1 MKMETTTEIGVGI
14 DTARYGHHVTFL
26 GPERQ
31 PAAVP
36 LTVIESS
43 EGYHEFQQQL
53 HKLAAKHQN
62 AHFHVHID
70 AAGQYATNLERFL
83 RKLDLPMTLSVGEPR
98 RNQDYHKAI
107 SPKRK
112 SDATESFAMARFGI
126 VEQPG
131 ETPDIPE
138 EIYVLREVVSRLQGQ
153 VKDSTRTINRLHN
166 VLARVFPELATIV
179 ANMSAAWV
187 LELLKKYPTPQ
198 RIAHARITS
207 LLKIPFIRGE
217 QARKVHAAA
226 AKSIGSLR
234 GELAEALVRQYVEQV
249 RRSLAEE
256 KKLQKLLLQAFEA
269 MPSSGHVQ
277 LESIPGIGRVTAAVL
292 TSKIVAIE
300 RFETAE
306 KLVGYFGIFPE
317 ERSSGVDRL
326 GNPLPAGKMRMSRK
340 GDDLVRRY
348 LWNAAQCAIRFN
360 PAVRAL
366 YARQRARGKRG
377 DVALGHC
384 MRKLL
389 HLAFAVWASD
399 QPFDKDHYPWGY
411 DAKEEEASSPLPQQP
426 EEAAG
431 HERDVLPNGKVAGT
445 DAQRW
450 SATNIKVEPTV
461 VLVKQGIDPGANS
474 NHLVDYAYLREQ
486 ITMQQV
492 LSHLGHWNRLRGR
505 GSERRGPCPLHGAE
519 REHSRSFAVNVSK
532 NVYRCFHPECSQAG
546 NVLDFWA
553 AVHNLSLYKAALDLA
568 ETFQLE
574 TTRNREEGARNT
586 KPKPR

>member
-1 MKMETTTEIGVGI
+1 
-14 DTARYGHHVTFL
+14 
-26 GPERQ
+26 
-31 PAAVP
+31 
-36 LTVIESS
+36 
-43 EGYHEFQQQL
+43 
-53 HKLAAKHQN
+53 
-62 AHFHVHID
+62 
-70 AAGQYATNLERFL
+70 
-83 RKLDLPMTLSVGEPR
+83 
-98 RNQDYHKAI
+98 
-107 SPKRK
+107 
-112 SDATESFAMARFGI
+112 
-126 VEQPG
+126 
-131 ETPDIPE
+131 
-138 EIYVLREVVSRLQGQ
+138 
-153 VKDSTRTINRLHN
+153 
-166 VLARVFPELATIV
+166 
-179 ANMSAAWV
+179 
-187 LELLKKYPTPQ
+187 
-198 RIAHARITS
+198 
-207 LLKIPFIRGE
+207 
-217 QARKVHAAA
+217 
-226 AKSIGSLR
+226 
-234 GELAEALVRQYVEQV
+234 VRQYVEQV

-269 MPSSGHVQ
+269 LPSSGHVQ
-277 LESIPGIGRVTAAVL
+277 LESISGIGQVTAAVL

-306 KLVGYFGIFPE
+306 NLVGYFGIFPE

-411 DAKEEEASSPLPQQP
+411 DAREEEAPSPLPQQP

-431 HERDVLPNGKVAGT
+431 HKRDVLPQSSRVVT
-445 DAQRW
+445 
-450 SATNIKVEPTV
+450 ATNSKVEPTAAS
-461 VLVKQGIDPGANS
+461 VKQALDPGTNG

-486 ITMQQV
+486 LTMQQV
-492 LSHLGHWNRLRGR
+492 LSHLGHWNHLRGR
-505 GSERRGPCPLHGAE
+505 GAERRGPCPLHADG

-532 NVYRCFHPECSQAG
+532 NVYRCFDAKCGQAG

-574 TTRNREEGARNT
+574 ITRNREDGARNT

>member
-1 MKMETTTEIGVGI
+1 
-14 DTARYGHHVTFL
+14 
-26 GPERQ
+26 
-31 PAAVP
+31 
-36 LTVIESS
+36 
-43 EGYHEFQQQL
+43 
-53 HKLAAKHQN
+53 
-62 AHFHVHID
+62 
-70 AAGQYATNLERFL
+70 
-83 RKLDLPMTLSVGEPR
+83 
-98 RNQDYHKAI
+98 
-107 SPKRK
+107 
-112 SDATESFAMARFGI
+112 
-126 VEQPG
+126 
-131 ETPDIPE
+131 
-138 EIYVLREVVSRLQGQ
+138 
-153 VKDSTRTINRLHN
+153 
-166 VLARVFPELATIV
+166 
-179 ANMSAAWV
+179 
-187 LELLKKYPTPQ
+187 
-198 RIAHARITS
+198 
-207 LLKIPFIRGE
+207 
-217 QARKVHAAA
+217 
-226 AKSIGSLR
+226 
-234 GELAEALVRQYVEQV
+234 LAENLVRQYVEQV

-348 LWNAAQCAIRFN
+348 LWNAAQYAIRFN

-389 HLAFAVWASD
+389 HLVFAVWASD
-399 QPFDKDHYPWGY
+399 KPFDKDHYPWGY
-411 DAKEEEASSPLPQQP
+411 DAKEEEVSSPLPQP
-426 EEAAG
+426 TEEVAG
-431 HERDVLPNGKVAGT
+431 HKRDVLPEGSRVAGT

-450 SATNIKVEPTV
+450 SATNSKVEPTAAS
-461 VLVKQGIDPGANS
+461 VKQALDPGTNG

-486 ITMQQV
+486 ITMQRV

-505 GSERRGPCPLHGAE
+505 GAERRGPCPLHGAE

-532 NVYRCFHPECSQAG
+532 NVYRCFDTECGQAG

-553 AVHNLSLYKAALDLA
+553 AAHNLSLYKAALDMA

-574 TTRNREEGARNT
+574 TTRDREEGARNT